1 MGDIKTDKF
10 TIREVSDAELHLAVE
25 EEQRDC
31 DQGIYLLATGEDG
44 KEYPAVILKERLKN
58 KEAYI
63 NTDVYS
69 WWTVLQDR
77 TKNVKLAFLK
87 LTYKGAGTLKFRF
100 DFSPLS
106 KSRNENI
113 FWFRHLVKSGGKM
126 AIIDGSEPAFVAS
139 GITLNIPIMI
149 ADGKI

>member
-31 DQGIYLLATGEDG
+31 VPCVYLIATGDDDR
-44 KEYPAVILKERLKN
+44 EYPAILLKNRLKN

-63 NTDVYS
+63 NTDVDS
-69 WWTVLQDR
+69 WWIVLQDR
-77 TKNVKLAFLK
+77 THNIKLVFLK
-87 LTYKGAGTLKFRF
+87 LTYKGAGTMKFCF
-100 DFSPLS
+100 DMSPLN
-106 KSRNENI
+106 KSRGENML
-113 FWFRHLVKSGGKM
+113 WFRHLIESKGKVAIVEGSGL
-126 AIIDGSEPAFVAS
+126 AFVS
-139 GITLNIPIMI
+139 TGIMLNIPIMI